1 MDTEIS
7 YLEWLEPYLEWLE
20 PVLTVVI
27 GVCIGFLF
35 KTYLFSRL
43 KSFSDKTSFK
53 GDDVVINAF
62 NSMIVFWFFLASLSI
77 ALNNVELG
85 DPYNVYASQLIF
97 AFLVISISL
106 TASKIV
112 LGMLDVWSKNNNSL
126 PSTGI
131 FKGLIN
137 VSIFS
142 LAFLVVLQ
150 SFGISITP
158 LLTALG
164 VGGLAVSLAL
174 KDTLSDLFGG
184 INILLS
190 KTMKEGDYVEL
201 SNGYQGYVK
210 NIGWRY
216 TTIQERANNVISIPN
231 SVLSGSVS
239 KNYTSMDAA
248 FRVPIQVGVSYDSDL
263 DHVERIALEVAENI
277 YNELDC
283 VSKDYKPTI
292 RFREFA
298 ASSINFFIYFQGK
311 KFGDHNVILNAF
323 IKKLHKRFQQ
333 ENIEIPYPIR
343 TVIHKNE
350 NKN

>member
-1 MDTEIS
+1 MQDIINIIQGDKVT
-7 YLEWLEPYLEWLE
+7 
-20 PVLTVVI
+20 LTWNLMPLIIVVVGTFLGI
-27 GVCIGFLF
+27 LF
-35 KTYLFSRL
+35 KRYLFSKL
-43 KSFSDKTSFK
+43 KNLSDSSSWK
-53 GDDVVINAF
+53 GDDVVINAID
-62 NSMIVFWFFLASLSI
+62 SVIVFWFFLGSLSVAFNDI
-77 ALNNVELG
+77 NFG
-85 DPYNVYASQLIF
+85 DPYNGYISKIILS
-97 AFLVISISL
+97 FLVMSMTI
-106 TASKIV
+106 TASRV
-112 LGMLDVWSKNNNSL
+112 SLGLLDVWSKNNKSL

-137 VSIFS
+137 ATIFS
-142 LAFLVVLQ
+142 LGFLFVLQ
-150 SFGISITP
+150 SF
-158 LLTALG
+158 
-164 VGGLAVSLAL
+164 VSLAL

-184 INILLS
+184 INIILS

-248 FRVPIQVGVSYDSDL
+248 FRVPIQIGVSYDSDL
-263 DHVERIALEVAENI
+263 DHVEKVALEVAGNI
-277 YNELDC
+277 YDELDC

-298 ASSINFFIYFQGK
+298 GSSINFFIYFQGK

-323 IKKLHKRFQQ
+323 IKKIHKRFQQ
-333 ENIEIPYPIR
+333 ESIEIPYPIR

-350 NKN
+350 AKN